1 MKQLKCMILAAM
13 IMFSAGGFQA
23 AGAGESPKGESLH
36 VGVLSAPKSMNFL
49 GATDVWSRKVLRLIH
64 MPLYIRDPRD
74 GAILPWLAERQP
86 ESDAKGLLV
95 TVRLKEAQWDDGT
108 PVSSDDL
115 LYTWEVIR
123 RFNVPGHVEHWQMVE
138 RVEAVDPRTIRFV
151 LKEPSAAFF
160 NETLLTPFLQKKGWE
175 PLIRP
180 LEGMENATARL
191 IGLKPERVPSSGP
204 FSIVSDPSHDLVLM
218 KRNPYFFA
226 RGGLAAGMQLGP
238 YVEWVVFH
246 VYRSVGEALAA
257 LKNGEIDFYAGDVC
271 EQSVAEL
278 KDEPDLQFFRTDRRG
293 YDYLGF
299 NLRRPP
305 YSDRAFRQAVAALIE
320 REDMID
326 KAFAD
331 DVVPARSVIPA
342 HNAFWCDAQL
352 QLPGDGLAGDDARL
366 DFAKELLRK
375 AGYTWEKDSL
385 LLPAGGKMA
394 PMELLTTPAGCRPD
408 RFAAAL
414 LMKKWL
420 ARVGIPVTIRMLAL
434 QDLLKA
440 LSGGEFDAYLMGWTN
455 LSDEPAYLNT
465 FFHSREAR
473 LGGKNYSGFK
483 NAEFDRLAESAQ
495 VEVDPLKRKE
505 YVVALQRLLASEL
518 PYIPLYS
525 KKKIDAVRV
534 DRLTGWVPQP
544 GGVGNLWSFLMV
556 RPAKAEE

>member
-1 MKQLKCMILAAM
+1 MKMLKCMILAAVVALW
-13 IMFSAGGFQA
+13 AGLLEPA
-23 AGAGESPKGESLH
+23 EAGESPKGESLH
-36 VGVLSAPKSMNFL
+36 VGVLSGPRSMNFL

-74 GAILPWLAERQP
+74 GSVLPWIAERKP
-86 ESDAKGLLV
+86 ESDPKGTIV
-95 TVRLKEAQWDDGT
+95 TVRLKEAHWDDGT

-138 RVEAVDPRTIRFV
+138 RVEALDPRTIRFI

-160 NETLLTPFLQKKGWE
+160 NETLLTPFLQKKAWA
-175 PLIRP
+175 PLIQP
-180 LEGMENATARL
+180 LEGTENAVRRL
-191 IGLKPERVPSSGP
+191 TGLKPDRVPSSGP
-204 FSIVSDPSHDLVLM
+204 FSIVNDPSHDFVLM
-218 KRNPYFFA
+218 KRNPHFFA
-226 RGGLAAGMQLGP
+226 QGECIAGMQVGP
-238 YVEWVVFH
+238 YVDWVVFH
-246 VYRSVGEALAA
+246 VYRNVGEALAA

-271 EQSVAEL
+271 EESVKEL
-278 KDEPDLQFFRTDRRG
+278 KNEPGLQFFRTDRRG

-305 YSDRAFRQAVAALIE
+305 YNDRAFRQAVAALID
-320 REDMID
+320 REAMID
-326 KAFAD
+326 KAFAG
-331 DVVPARSVIPA
+331 DVAPARSVIPP

-352 QLPGDGLAGDDARL
+352 QLPGDGLADDDARL
-366 DFAKELLRK
+366 DDARESLRK
-375 AGYTWEKDSL
+375 AGYTWEKNSL
-385 LLPAGGKMA
+385 VLPTGDKMP

-414 LMKKWL
+414 LLKKWL
-420 ARVGIPVTIRMLAL
+420 ARLGIPVTIRMLAL

-440 LSGGEFDAYLMGWTN
+440 LSAGEFDVYLMGWTN

-473 LGGKNYSGFK
+473 LGGKNYPGFK

-495 VEVDPLKRKE
+495 RQVDPLKRKE
-505 YVVALQRLLASEL
+505 HVVEMQRLIAQEL

-525 KKKIDAVRV
+525 KKKIDAVRI
-534 DRLTGWVPQP
+534 DRLMGWVPKP
-544 GGVGNLWSFLMV
+544 GGVGNLWSFLML
-556 RPAKAEE
+556 RPAKE